1 MPGFLYQAFIISFFF
16 LFNSPAFAVTD
27 TFTNAEDS
35 YARSTSPTKNYG
47 SETVLLADG
56 VSQDPDTGTYGE
68 IVTIVQWDISSIPA
82 SATVTGASVS
92 FNYTNNSSGVYNFYS
107 QDSAWSE
114 ATVDWNDLDQG
125 PTVLATV
132 PPFTSGVGISV
143 LNASGVA
150 LVQGWVDGSIP
161 NNGLIL
167 RTGGTNNGIV
177 MDSNESQGSA
187 PTLEVTYTTNGQ
199 TLEERV
205 AYLENLLANV
215 TRNGSGIHFTGVNVH
230 IENGL
235 GATNGNP
242 GDPDSNSGTV
252 NGLGNLIVGYNEH
265 INPYNGDGTPA
276 TDKSGSH
283 NVVIGHGHNYTSF
296 GGLVVA
302 KDNWINAPYTSV
314 SGGFENTATS
324 ASYASVSGGFL
335 NTASGELASVSGGA
349 FNNASGLRSSVSGGQ
364 VNSASG
370 ISSSVSGGEGNTASG
385 GSSSISGGA
394 GNSARGQS
402 SSVSGGER
410 NIASGEESSI
420 SGGFVNNADGGQ
432 SSVSG
437 GQNNTASGLRS
448 SVSGGLTR
456 TAPGGIDW
464 VAGSLFEDN

>member
-1 MPGFLYQAFIISFFF
+1 MKSIVKLFIFVLV
-16 LFNSPAFAVTD
+16 LFSYTSSFAVTD
-27 TFTNAEDS
+27 TFTNAEDG

-177 MDSNESQGSA
+177 MDSNESQGPP
-187 PTLEVTYTTNGQ
+187 PTLEVTYTDNGGGP
-199 TLEERV
+199 TLASLQEEIDALTAELDALQALFFGVSRGGNEL
-205 AYLENLLANV
+205 YF
-215 TRNGSGIHFTGVNVH
+215 NGLNIH
-230 IENGL
+230 IRNGL

-242 GDPDSNSGTV
+242 SDPDSNSGSV

-265 INPYNGDGTPA
+265 IHPYKGDGTPV

-302 KDNWINAPYTSV
+302 RDNWINAPYTSV
-314 SGGFENTATS
+314 SGGLQNIATS
-324 ASYASVSGGFL
+324 AAYASVGG
-335 NTASGELASVSGGA
+335 GR
-349 FNNASGLRSSVSGGQ
+349 NNEANGPYSSVSGGRF
-364 VNSASG
+364 NEATG
-370 ISSSVSGGEGNTASG
+370 WGSSVSGGGGNNAIG
-385 GSSSISGGA
+385 DD
-394 GNSARGQS
+394 
-402 SSVSGGER
+402 SSVSGGSGNSAIGR
-410 NIASGEESSI
+410 DSSVSGGRSNDASGEDSSV
-420 SGGFVNNADGGQ
+420 SGGRFNNADGEA

-437 GQNNTASGLRS
+437 GQNNIPEGIASS
-448 SVSGGLTR
+448 ISGGLTVVAPR
-456 TAPGGIDW
+456 TWNWA
-464 VAGSLFEDN
+464 AGSLLE

>member
-1 MPGFLYQAFIISFFF
+1 MPKSFHYFFTAFILF
-16 LFNSPAFAVTD
+16 LFNSPALAVTD

-35 YARSTSPTKNYG
+35 YARSSSPSKNYG

-56 VSQDPDTGTYGE
+56 VSQDPDNGSYGE

-132 PPFTSGVGISV
+132 PPFTSGVGTSA

-177 MDSNESQGSA
+177 MDSNESQGPA
-187 PTLEVTYTTNGQ
+187 PTLEVTYTTSGQ

-205 AYLENLLANV
+205 AYLENLLANL
-215 TRNGSGIHFTGVNVH
+215 TRNGSQLILEGMNFH
-230 IENGL
+230 IRNGL

-242 GDPDSNSGTV
+242 SDPDSNSGSV

-302 KDNWINAPYTSV
+302 KDNWINTPYASVSGGNENLATSGAYASVSGGLHNTAGAQYTSV
-314 SGGFENTATS
+314 SGGIGNDAIHHG
-324 ASYASVSGGFL
+324 ASVSGGTG
-335 NTASGELASVSGGA
+335 NTADGNMASVSGGS
-349 FNNASGLRSSVSGGQ
+349 NNMATGSYSSVSGGAG
-364 VNSASG
+364 NTASDL
-370 ISSSVSGGEGNTASG
+370 SSSVSGGHDNTASG
-385 GSSSISGGA
+385 SF
-394 GNSARGQS
+394 
-402 SSVSGGER
+402 SSVSGGSE
-410 NIASGEESSI
+410 NTAAAAE
-420 SGGFVNNADGGQ
+420 

-437 GQNNTASGLRS
+437 GDKNLANGIES
-448 SVSGGLTR
+448 SVSGGVGR
-456 TAPGGIDW
+456 TAGGEHDW
-464 VAGSLFEDN
+464 VAGSLFEDF